1 MKATGVVRRID
12 ELGRIV
18 LPKELRKNLRIREGE
33 NIEIYMYENSNIIL
47 KKFSSLKNINEVAD
61 YVTNSINKVTKLNTM
76 IIDSDSVV
84 SYSGN
89 NKKEYVN
96 KYISKYLQNILNEG
110 KNINSENQK
119 EMTELISNK
128 EDDMYKVISL
138 IKQNGDIYGALI
150 IFSLDE
156 EITKENVQI
165 IDTFSSFLANYIE

>member
-1 MKATGVVRRID
+1 MD
-12 ELGRIV
+12 
-18 LPKELRKNLRIREGE
+18 
-33 NIEIYMYENSNIIL
+33 ENSNIIL

>member
-18 LPKELRKNLRIREGE
+18 IPKELRKNLRIREGE
-33 NIEIYMYENSNIIL
+33 NIEIYMDENSNIIL

-96 KYISKYLQNILNEG
+96 K
-110 KNINSENQK
+110 
-119 EMTELISNK
+119 
-128 EDDMYKVISL
+128 
-138 IKQNGDIYGALI
+138 
-150 IFSLDE
+150 
-156 EITKENVQI
+156 
-165 IDTFSSFLANYIE
+165 

>member
-18 LPKELRKNLRIREGE
+18 IPKELRKNLRIREGE
-33 NIEIYMYENSNIIL
+33 NIEIYMDENSNIIL

-61 YVTNSINKVTKLNTM
+61 YVTSSINKVTKLNTM

-84 SYSGN
+84 SYCGN
-89 NKKEYVN
+89 NKKEYLN
-96 KYISKYLQNILNEG
+96 KYISKYLQNILSEG
-110 KNINSENQK
+110 KNINSENSK

-128 EDDMYKVISL
+128 EEEMYKVISL

-150 IFSLDE
+150 IFSLDD
-156 EITKENVQI
+156 EITKDNIQI
-165 IDTFSSFLANYIE
+165 IDTFSAFLANYIE